1 MPVSINGHIW
11 NGFGGATNAIELQKP
26 EVRKYFPQIDVC
38 RSGTINVHL
47 QIPLDV
53 RIPDFVT
60 PPIAWQLGPGER
72 FAITKVELEVLQQHH
87 EAWIYVA
94 EFSPHRFNYT
104 MAEIVARPINGLSP
118 GLPCTVHI
126 ERFTPILVV

>member
-53 RIPDFVT
+53 RIPDFGT
-60 PPIAWQLGPGER
+60 PSIAWQPGPGER

-104 MAEIVARPINGLSP
+104 MSEIVARPINGLSP